1 MQTTASFNVEKLS
14 PTMNKKPI
22 RSKPSIK
29 PRTPI
34 GLRTTSPL
42 VKKKQPPKVTVA
54 DADEWDGIN
63 IEVDELDESDFDLE
77 AAIGG

>member
-1 MQTTASFNVEKLS
+1 
-14 PTMNKKPI
+14 MNKKPV
-22 RSKPSIK
+22 RSKTPIQ
-29 PRTPI
+29 PRTPV
-34 GLRTTSPL
+34 GLRPSSPL

-77 AAIGG
+77 QAIGG

>member
-1 MQTTASFNVEKLS
+1 
-14 PTMNKKPI
+14 MNKKPV

-34 GLRTTSPL
+34 GLRSTSPL

-54 DADEWDGIN
+54 DADEWDGVF
-63 IEVDELDESDFDLE
+63 IEVDELDESDDELV

>member
-1 MQTTASFNVEKLS
+1 
-14 PTMNKKPI
+14 MNKKPV
-22 RSKPSIK
+22 RSKTPIQ

-42 VKKKQPPKVTVA
+42 VKKKQPPEVTVA
-54 DADEWDGIN
+54 DADEWDGVF
-63 IEVDELDESDFDLE
+63 IEVDELDESDDELV